1 MASRLANWWTARI
14 GNPGWASRTDGGRDV
29 TLTVVLSESD
39 TTPKCHQGRYVLVT
53 MSAGEARKLGQ
64 GLISNA
70 TKADGK

>member
-1 MASRLANWWTARI
+1 MASRLSNWWTARI
-14 GNPGWASRTDGGRDV
+14 GYAGWSSREDGRDV

-53 MSAGEARKLGQ
+53 MSAGEARKLAQ

-70 TKADGK
+70 TKAEGK